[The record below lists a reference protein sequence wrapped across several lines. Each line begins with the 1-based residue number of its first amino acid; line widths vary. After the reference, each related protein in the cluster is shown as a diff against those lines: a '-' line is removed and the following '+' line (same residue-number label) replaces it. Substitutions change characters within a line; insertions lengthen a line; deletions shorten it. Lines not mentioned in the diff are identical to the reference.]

1 MTDARLVAPSPG
13 HRLVFGLGLLL
24 AACGGGEG
32 TDAPDGPAPDAD
44 DGAEVDAGV
53 DAAPVSRIDQILAL
67 LQDADTSA
75 EQLDEA
81 LLIAAREASWP
92 LHEGER
98 WLFARAW
105 GGAPGDAALTGD
117 WVGFAEGALP
127 ASVAAIG
134 GYVYVLLDERAG
146 DAAPSGLYKWW
157 STAGGYVAPPEATV
171 YGYDEFGEYGRVEPP
186 SEAHLQR
193 FPGFVTGPY
202 ARTIRLRVPAFGL
215 ASRVLLMHD
224 GQNVF
229 DPDAFF
235 GGWHADG
242 TLADGGYDDV
252 LAVAIDNTP
261 ARFDEYTQVAD
272 LVGELGVEPVGGQA
286 DAYLAMIDDEVLPF
300 VRARFGVA
308 ATTDDVAMVGSSLG
322 GLVTLYAA
330 HADPDRARCSIGMS
344 STLGWGSFGP
354 DTDEALVELWDST
367 APASVVI
374 TAGGDGG
381 GGCVDDD
388 GDGVQDDGDDSDN
401 YCVSL
406 QLAVHLDNLGYT
418 EGTNLVFLHAA
429 GAQHNEASWAE
440 MLPGALSACQAMGWV
455 APE

>member
-1 MTDARLVAPSPG
+1 MSRAPIAPALAR
-13 HRLVFGLGLLL
+13 RLALGLAMLL
-24 AACGGGEG
+24 AACGGGNG
-32 TDAPDGPAPDAD
+32 TDTPDDPEPDAN
-44 DGAEVDAGV
+44 DGADIDAGV
-53 DAAPVSRIDQILAL
+53 DAAALSRIDQILAL
-67 LQDADTSA
+67 LQDGATTA

-92 LHEGER
+92 LHEGDR

-105 GGAPGDAALTGD
+105 ADAPGDAALTGD
-117 WVGFAEGALP
+117 WVGFAAGALP
-127 ASVAAIG
+127 ATAAAIG
-134 GYVYVLLDERAG
+134 DYVYVLLDEGAG

-157 STAGGYVAPPEATV
+157 SSAGGYQAPPEATV
-171 YGYDEFGEYGRVEPP
+171 YGYDEFGEYGRVQPP

-215 ASRVLLMHD
+215 ASRVLVMHD

-235 GGWHADG
+235 GGWHADE
-242 TLADGGYDDV
+242 TLAAGSYGDV

-272 LVGELGVEPVGGQA
+272 LVAELGDDPVGGQA

-308 ATTDDVAMVGSSLG
+308 AGTDDVAMVGSSLG

-354 DTDEALVELWDST
+354 DTGQALVEQWDST

-374 TAGGDGG
+374 TAGGDDG
-381 GGCVDDD
+381 GGCFDGD
-388 GDGVQDDGDDSDN
+388 GDGVEDDANDGDN
-401 YCVSL
+401 YCVSA
-406 QLAVHLDNLGYT
+406 QLVEHLDALGYT
-418 EGTNLVFLHAA
+418 PGTSLAFLHAA
-429 GAQHNEASWAE
+429 GAQHNEASWAA
-440 MLPGALSACQAMGWV
+440 MLPDALAECVAMGWV
-455 APE
+455 AE